1 MPTKPAARIQ
11 TLRTELEHHNRRYYI
26 DAEPEISDREFD
38 TLLKELQKL
47 EEKHPELATPDS
59 PTQRVGGA
67 AIDQFQNVKHRVPML
82 SIDNTYNADELR
94 DYDKSI
100 RKLLGDDDITYVV
113 ELKIDGVAISLTY
126 ESGLFTRGVT
136 RGDGDRGDDVTHNL
150 RTMPDVP
157 LKLKSDNPPALLEV
171 RGEVFMSRPELIRI
185 NRLREERNEKPYE
198 NCRNLTAGTL
208 KLLDPKVS
216 SQRRLCMFTYGL
228 GAIEGFDVDSH
239 STSLKELQHLGF
251 NINPN
256 IQSFDSIDGV
266 IDYCLSWNE
275 KRHDLHYD
283 TDGMVIKVDS
293 FSQRERLG
301 LTSKSPRWVRA
312 YKFAAEQAITKL
324 GQVEFSLGKFG
335 ELTPVAI
342 FEPPVRLAGTTVSR
356 ASMHNASWV
365 EKMDVRIGDSVVVE
379 KAGEIIPQVVGVE
392 TEGRTGDEIPIK
404 WPETCPVCGG
414 PVEKEESAS
423 SYNYI
428 CANTGTCPAQ
438 LTKRVIG
445 FGRRERMDIDGLG
458 EEVAKQLVDSE
469 LVTTISDLYRLTDKQ
484 LLSLDGFAKQK
495 AKKLL
500 QGIEASKDRGLA
512 RLLAALSIY
521 MVGESMAELLTSQFP
536 DIDSLMSASEE
547 ELAMVKGFGPKRAAS
562 VHAYLDSPLGSQ
574 LLADFK
580 ELGLKLSQ
588 DVVAA
593 PAGGAP
599 LSGKTFVVTGTLS
612 KYGRSEIEKLI
623 KQHGGKPVGSV
634 SKNTDYLVAGEKA
647 GSKLTKAQELGVTI
661 LTEDEFEQLI

>member
-1 MPTKPAARIQ
+1 MPDQPAEHIEK
-11 TLRTELEHHNRRYYI
+11 LRTEIEYHNRRYYI

-38 TLLKELQKL
+38 TLLKELQNL
-47 EEKHPELATPDS
+47 EAKYPDYATPDS
-59 PTQRVGGA
+59 PTQRVGGM
-67 AIDQFQNVKHRVPML
+67 AIDQFKNVKHRIPML

-100 RKLLGDDDITYVV
+100 RKLLGNDAITYVV

-126 ESGLFTRGVT
+126 ENGLFTTGVT
-136 RGDGDRGDDVTHNL
+136 RGDGVRGDDVTHNL

-157 LKLKSDNPPALLEV
+157 LKLKGNNLPALLEV
-171 RGEVFMSRPELIRI
+171 RGEVFMSRAELIRI
-185 NRLREERNEKPYE
+185 NRRREERGEKPYE

-208 KLLDPKVS
+208 KLLDPKQS

-228 GAIEGFDVDSH
+228 GAVEGFDAESH
-239 STSLKELQHLGF
+239 AESLKQIQQLGF
-251 NINPN
+251 SINPH
-256 IQSFDSIDGV
+256 ISSCDSIDAV
-266 IDYCLSWNE
+266 IDYCISWNE

-293 FSQRERLG
+293 FNQRERLG

-312 YKFAAEQAITKL
+312 YKFAAEQAMTKL

-365 EKMDVRIGDSVVVE
+365 EKMDVRIGDTVVVE
-379 KAGEIIPQVVGVE
+379 KAGEIIPQVVSVE
-392 TEGRTGDEIPIK
+392 TDGRTGNEMPIA

-469 LVTTISDLYRLTDKQ
+469 LVTTISDLYRLNEKQ
-484 LLSLDGFAKQK
+484 LLALDGFAKQK

-500 QGIEASKDRGLA
+500 QGIETSKDRGLA

-521 MVGESMAELLTSQFP
+521 MVGESMAELLTTQYS
-536 DIDSLMSASEE
+536 DINSLISATEE
-547 ELAMVKGFGPKRAAS
+547 ELALVKGFGPKRAAS
-562 VHAYLDSPLGSQ
+562 VHAYLRSSLGQQ
-574 LLADFK
+574 LIADFRQ
-580 ELGLKLSQ
+580 LGLKLTQ
-588 DVVAA
+588 DVAAA
-593 PAGGAP
+593 PSGGAS

-612 KYGRSEIEKLI
+612 KYGRSEIETLI

-647 GSKLTKAQELGVTI
+647 GSKLTKAQQLGIIV
-661 LTEDEFEQLI
+661 LTEEEFEQLL